1 MKNYLTSFVLLMSA
15 TISLSSCRE
24 ESKLPE
30 PKYESIPIVI
40 PEINPQ
46 KSFFN
51 ITTARYSDFQLATNN
66 ATRPVFEFV
75 INPSKGYTEIQTVE
89 VYKSFSRDGVLGPR
103 VKYIDVTDFPATVTI
118 DSQQALTDLYPSAQT
133 YTVVNGVITTNPTDN
148 TRVLPVKGVGDR
160 AINRINAPTVTKDAV
175 VFTFEYVMK
184 DGRRITLTQL
194 NATVNTAASGSL
206 LPNSFI
212 NAPLAAVAPFK

>member
-1 MKNYLTSFVLLMSA
+1 MKNHLTTFMLLASA

-46 KSFFN
+46 KSYFN
-51 ITTARYSDFQLATNN
+51 VTAARYSDIQLASNN

-75 INPSKGYTEIQTVE
+75 VNPSKGYAEIQTVE
-89 VYKSFSRDGVLGPR
+89 IYKSFSRDGVFGPR
-103 VKYIDVTDFPATVTI
+103 VKYIDVTSFPATVSI
-118 DSQQALTDLYPSAQT
+118 DSQQALEGLYPSAQT
-133 YTVVNGVITTNPTDN
+133 YVVTGGVITSTPTDN
-148 TRVLPVKGVGDR
+148 TLVRPVKGRTSAEG
-160 AINRINAPTVTKDAV
+160 NRINLPTVTKDAV

-194 NATVNTAASGSL
+194 NTTTNTTATGSL
-206 LPNSFI
+206 LPNSFVSS
-212 NAPLAAVAPFK
+212 PLAAVAYFK